1 MNRIFRKDQVLT
13 VPNLLSV
20 LRLLMIPFI
29 IWLYCY
35 EQNYN
40 AAVLVVLLSGFTD
53 VADGIIARK
62 FNMVS
67 DFGKILDPIADK
79 LTQLALLLCLTVR
92 HKLMIALIVLFI
104 IREFCMLVMGY
115 ITIRRHDSVN
125 SSKWYGKLTTV
136 VLYLVVTLLIL
147 FPGIPNGAADTMIIV
162 CAIVMTLSFFM
173 YLRFYLRFWR
183 GEWVE
188 VKQE

>member
-1 MNRIFRKDQVLT
+1 
-13 VPNLLSV
+13 
-20 LRLLMIPFI
+20 MIPFI

-162 CAIVMTLSFFM
+162 SAIVMTLSFFM
-173 YLRFYLRFWR
+173 YLRFYLHFWR
-183 GEWVE
+183 GVCS
-188 VKQE
+188 K